1 MSRSCNANYYQGI
14 FLFLVRCTN
23 GLFSFVLEELWHIYC
38 LANLHS
44 FIFVTA
50 HICVVNLSTN
60 STLFI
65 FCEMQVEV
73 HVMVKGEDEKE
84 GQKEEDEE
92 RMIVICVVF
101 VGCVMTNDKFVGL
114 MLLLFDHGAFIVLA
128 QCDLLCDFI

>member
-23 GLFSFVLEELWHIYC
+23 GLFSFVQEELWHIYC

-65 FCEMQVEV
+65 FCEVQVKV

-84 GQKEEDEE
+84 GQK
-92 RMIVICVVF
+92 RGRRIVF
-101 VGCVMTNDKFVGL
+101 VGRVMTNVKFVGL